1 METQQSPP
9 GTLSRWYNPRS
20 IARSIR
26 LRPRLYLAAVAAV
39 ATFAILP
46 RSYSV
51 NVREACVWVI
61 GGFVYLALSTRMMWS
76 STSSEI
82 AKRAARN
89 DDSRLVIIGLILLAI
104 GSSFASI
111 VGLLSEA
118 KGASQHAKWLYLCL
132 AATTII
138 VAWSVMQVVFT
149 FHYAHEFY
157 RPSMRER
164 HPGGDLAFPGETN
177 PDYWDFLYFA
187 TSIGATSQTSDV
199 AIRSRPIRRLA
210 TVHAIVSFFF
220 NAAIL
225 ALMINLAASLL

>member
-1 METQQSPP
+1 M
-9 GTLSRWYNPRS
+9 RWYNLRS
-20 IARSIR
+20 IVRSIK
-26 LRPRLYLAAVAAV
+26 LRPRLYFAAAAAV

-46 RSYSV
+46 RSYSG
-51 NVREACVWVI
+51 NVREACAWII

-76 STSSEI
+76 CAPTEI

-89 DDSRLVIIGLILLAI
+89 DDSRMVIIGLILLAV
-104 GSSFASI
+104 GSSFVSI

-118 KGASQHAKWLYLCL
+118 KAANQHAKWLYLCL

-149 FHYAHEFY
+149 LHYAHEFY
-157 RPSMRER
+157 RPAMRDR
-164 HPGGDLAFPGETN
+164 PPGGDLVFPGETT
-177 PDYWDFLYFA
+177 PDYWDVLYFA

-225 ALMINLAASLL
+225 AMMINLAASLL